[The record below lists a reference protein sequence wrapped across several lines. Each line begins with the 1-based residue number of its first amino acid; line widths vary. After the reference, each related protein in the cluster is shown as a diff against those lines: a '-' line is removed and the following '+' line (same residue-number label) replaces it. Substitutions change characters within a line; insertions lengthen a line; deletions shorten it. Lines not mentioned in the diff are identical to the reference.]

1 MKVIYKPQG
10 RAKEYAGLALNVYM
24 GCTHACLY
32 CYAPGAAH
40 KTREDYIA
48 EAQPRKN
55 IIERLEKDCQ
65 ELISFEIDGLMGL
78 KKHEPIP
85 YIHMSFLGD
94 MYQPA
99 DDDLQ
104 LTRQA
109 IKTLIKYDL
118 PFQILTKG
126 GSRAKRDFDLLEGY
140 DKCKF
145 GTTLI
150 FASQT
155 FADKWEPNTA
165 SIADRIDT
173 IIEARNRGIK
183 TWVSVEPVVD
193 PEQALSLID
202 FISPWVDEFKVGKIN
217 YNKEIEEKVD
227 WIKFRK
233 NVTNLLKRIGAKYY
247 LKNSLTKL

>member
-1 MKVIYKPQG
+1 MKVIYEPKG
-10 RAKEYAGLALNVYM
+10 RAKEYADLALNVYM

-48 EAQPRKN
+48 EAQPRKD
-55 IIERLEKDCQ
+55 IIKKLEKDCH
-65 ELISFEIDGLMGL
+65 ELYYNYKDFGYPT
-78 KKHEPIP
+78 HEDIP

-99 DDDLQ
+99 DDYLQ

-109 IKTLIKYDL
+109 IEVFMKYDI

-126 GSRAKRDFDLLEGY
+126 GSRAKRDFDLLEKY

-145 GTTLI
+145 GTTLV
-150 FASQT
+150 FFSPFLAQ
-155 FADKWEPNTA
+155 KWEPNTA
-165 SIADRIDT
+165 SVSDRINT
-173 IIEARNRGIK
+173 IIDAHERRIK
-183 TWVSVEPVVD
+183 TWVSLEPVID
-193 PEQALSLID
+193 PEQALTLIEV
-202 FISPWVDEFKVGKIN
+202 IHPWVDEWKVGKIN

-227 WIKFRK
+227 WIKFRTD
-233 NVTNLLKRIGAKYY
+233 VTNLLDKIGATYY